1 MAVYKP
7 SDAQSKILQEIYASK
22 QEYFRTAKAKAK
34 KKKAASVI
42 AEDTIKC

>member
-1 MAVYKP
+1 MPANKN
-7 SDAQSKILQEIYASK
+7 ISK
-22 QEYFRTAKAKAK
+22 QQKLKQKK